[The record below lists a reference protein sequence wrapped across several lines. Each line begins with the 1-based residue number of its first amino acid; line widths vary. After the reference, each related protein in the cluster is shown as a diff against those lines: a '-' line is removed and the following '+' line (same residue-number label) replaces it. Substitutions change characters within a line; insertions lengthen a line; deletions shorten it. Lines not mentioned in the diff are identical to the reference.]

1 MTPPRPAPRTPRAR
15 GARTIRNIRT
25 PGTPTQR
32 SWRDPGG
39 NRDPEGAGGGG
50 AWRPAAASARHGSV
64 YRHGKLELGGFP
76 VADISD
82 HLADDS
88 VTI

>member
-1 MTPPRPAPRTPRAR
+1 
-15 GARTIRNIRT
+15 
-25 PGTPTQR
+25 
-32 SWRDPGG
+32 
-39 NRDPEGAGGGG
+39 
-50 AWRPAAASARHGSV
+50 V
-64 YRHGKLELGGFP
+64 YRHGKLELEGFP